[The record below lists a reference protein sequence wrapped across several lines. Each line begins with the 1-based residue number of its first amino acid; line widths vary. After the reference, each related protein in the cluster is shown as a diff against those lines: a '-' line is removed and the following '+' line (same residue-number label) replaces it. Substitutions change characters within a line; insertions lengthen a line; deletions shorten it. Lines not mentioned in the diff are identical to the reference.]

1 MEEGAIV
8 MSTGDDGKGS
18 MDGRL
23 IVPCRLAT
31 SISPHPPYVAG
42 AAVAASAAGGLQ
54 EKQGLEKGTLDE

>member
-1 MEEGAIV
+1 

-18 MDGRL
+18 TGGSL
-23 IVPCRLAT
+23 IVPCRLPT

>member
-1 MEEGAIV
+1 

-18 MDGRL
+18 TGGSL

-42 AAVAASAAGGLQ
+42 AAVTASAAGSYVRTHRLRWGLLSTVNRY
-54 EKQGLEKGTLDE
+54 GC

>member
-1 MEEGAIV
+1 

-18 MDGRL
+18 TGGSL
-23 IVPCRLAT
+23 IAPYWLT
-31 SISPHPPYVAG
+31 PSISPHPPYVAG